1 MLSRRP
7 TLTGPLHVLMHVVI
21 VLIGWFI
28 FGWFWLKVLF
38 EQTASPADLSWLVIG
53 TLVVIP
59 AITLGWVLH
68 NRSLYARKGPR
79 THGRYVADT
88 YTRDW
93 MGRLVLA
100 SFDQLR
106 RMPFVIIDATDTE
119 KSFRSTNESLYIKQP

>member
-79 THGRYVADT
+79 TLGRYVADT
-88 YTRDW
+88 YNRDW
-93 MGRLVLA
+93 RGRLVLA

-106 RMPFVIIDATDTE
+106 RAPFVIIDTTDT
-119 KSFRSTNESLYIKQP
+119 KKNFRKPEDPLNAHKP